1 MGIKLLYL
9 VYIRGF
15 QRTVM
20 NIYFRKLKNEDI
32 PAIKDISKEI
42 WEGNDYIPYVIEQ
55 WLQEKD
61 CMNYGTF
68 KDKDKTELIGF
79 GRVKL
84 YNKEIAWLEGGRIKA
99 SYQGQGIGKK
109 QLNYAIEYAKKI
121 GVKVAQYDTA
131 SDNYASIKLA
141 KFYGFEQKKCM
152 DLLMANNEDV
162 KLSGKINPNID
173 VLIAD
178 DAKQIYEE
186 FDIGPGEEICI
197 GWSFIPLKYI
207 NDEHGS
213 WLYNKE
219 AILQKIEFAKPH
231 DYELP
236 LEQEVWMIVYGNPKG
251 ACDLIQYAIQ
261 KELETKGKKIFEVF
275 CKHDVIDLIKKI
287 GFQYHEDKRFGVLL
301 FEKSLK
307 K

>member
-1 MGIKLLYL
+1 
-9 VYIRGF
+9 
-15 QRTVM
+15 
-20 NIYFRKLKNEDI
+20 
-32 PAIKDISKEI
+32 KDESKT
-42 WEGNDYIPYVIEQ
+42 D
-55 WLQEKD
+55 
-61 CMNYGTF
+61 
-68 KDKDKTELIGF
+68 LIGF

-84 YNKEIAWLEGGRIKA
+84 YNNDVAWLEGGRIKV
-99 SYQGQGIGKK
+99 SYQGQGIGKM
-109 QLNYAIEYAKKI
+109 QLGYAVKYAAKS

-152 DLLMANNEDV
+152 DLVMVNSDDV

-173 VLIAD
+173 VLTDD
-178 DAKQIYEE
+178 DAKQIYKE
-186 FDIGPGEEICI
+186 FNIGPGDEICI

-207 NDEHGS
+207 NTELGS
-213 WLYNKE
+213 WIYNKE
-219 AILQKIEFAKPH
+219 AILQKIEFENPH

-251 ACDLIQYAIQ
+251 ACDLIQYTIQ
-261 KELETKGKKIFEVF
+261 KELETKGTKIFEVF
-275 CKHDVIDLIKKI
+275 CKHDVVDLIKKI

-301 FEKSLK
+301 FEKALK